1 MVVEIKDIEIKYN
14 ETIKNYTFTKIGGV
28 VDILAFPKRLSD
40 IENLLNH
47 CKSEKIPWMALGN
60 ASNVIIS
67 DSGFRG
73 MIIMLTKMN
82 TIEIKENLVIAGAG
96 ANLYNVTKAAYQRGL
111 TGLEF
116 ACGIPGSIGG
126 AVYMNAGAY
135 GGEICDVLTS
145 VTYLKEDGECITLTK
160 DELACRYRYS
170 KLQDMRG
177 VVIAAT
183 FCLKKG
189 NKHEIK
195 ETMRHLTTLREMKQ
209 PLEYPSCGS
218 VFKRPQGHYTGQLI
232 QESGLQG
239 KQVGGAQISTKHA
252 GFIVNVGNA
261 SANDYIALI
270 SHIQKTIYKRN
281 QIHLEPEVRIIGDR

>member
-1 MVVEIKDIEIKYN
+1 MVAKIRDIEIKHN
-14 ETIKNYTFTKIGGV
+14 EMIKNYTFTKVGGV
-28 VDILAFPKRLSD
+28 VDILAFPKRVDEIKEL
-40 IENLLNH
+40 IKYCLH
-47 CKSEKIPWMALGN
+47 KKIPWMALGN

-67 DSGFRG
+67 DSGYRG
-73 MIIMLTKMN
+73 MIIMLSKMN
-82 TIEIKENLVIAGAG
+82 TIEIKENLILAGAG
-96 ANLYNVTKAAYQRGL
+96 ANLYNVTKAAYHNGL

-135 GGEICDVLTS
+135 GGEISDVLTS
-145 VTYLKEDGECITLTK
+145 VTYITEEGQCLTFTK

-177 VVIAAT
+177 VVVAAT
-183 FCLKKG
+183 FYLKQG
-189 NKHEIK
+189 EKHEIK
-195 ETMRHLTTLREMKQ
+195 ATMQQLTALREGKQ

-239 KQVGGAQISTKHA
+239 KQVGGAKISTKHA
-252 GFIVNVGNA
+252 GFIVNVDNA
-261 SANDYIALI
+261 SANDYITLI

>member
-1 MVVEIKDIEIKYN
+1 MVVEIKDIEIIYN

-47 CKSEKIPWMALGN
+47 CKREKIPWMALGN

-82 TIEIKENLVIAGAG
+82 TIEIKENLVMAGAG

-145 VTYLKEDGECITLTK
+145 VTYLKEDGECVTLTK

-183 FCLKKG
+183 FCLKEG

-195 ETMRHLTTLREMKQ
+195 ETMHHLTTLREMKQ

>member
-14 ETIKNYTFTKIGGV
+14 ETIKSYTFTKIGGV

-47 CKSEKIPWMALGN
+47 CKRKKIPWMALGN

-145 VTYLKEDGECITLTK
+145 VTYLKEDGECVTLTK

-183 FCLKKG
+183 FCLKEG
-189 NKHEIK
+189 NKQEIK

-270 SHIQKTIYKRN
+270 SHIQKIIYKRN

>member
-1 MVVEIKDIEIKYN
+1 MVAKIRDIEIKYN
-14 ETIKNYTFTKIGGV
+14 EMIKNYTFTKVGGV
-28 VDILAFPKRLSD
+28 VDILAFPKRVDEIKEL
-40 IENLLNH
+40 IKYCLH
-47 CKSEKIPWMALGN
+47 KKISWMALGN

-67 DSGFRG
+67 DSGYRG
-73 MIIMLTKMN
+73 MIIMLSKMN
-82 TIEIKENLVIAGAG
+82 TIEIKENLILAGAG
-96 ANLYNVTKAAYQRGL
+96 ANLYNVTKAAYDNGL

-135 GGEICDVLTS
+135 GGEISDVLTS
-145 VTYLKEDGECITLTK
+145 VTYLTEEGQCLTLTK

-183 FCLKKG
+183 FYLKQG
-189 NKHEIK
+189 EKHKIK
-195 ETMRHLTTLREMKQ
+195 ATMQQLTALRERKQ

-239 KQVGGAQISTKHA
+239 KQIGGAQISTKHA
-252 GFIVNVGNA
+252 GFIVNVDNA
-261 SANDYIALI
+261 SANDYITLI
-270 SHIQKTIYKRN
+270 SYIQKTIYKRN